1 MIREVIEVADN
12 PEESRYEIRVDG
24 VLAGFADYRPRPG
37 RIVITHTEIGEE
49 FGGRGLG
56 GTLVR
61 EALDSARAAGLTVTP
76 LCGFVAEYIRRHPEY
91 QELVAEP
98 GA

>member
-1 MIREVIEVADN
+1 MIEVAHN
-12 PEESRYEIRVDG
+12 PEASRYEIRVDG
-24 VLAGFADYRPRPG
+24 VLAGFADYRLRPGG

-56 GTLVR
+56 STLVR

-76 LCGFVAEYIRRHPEY
+76 LCPFVAEYIRRHPEY
-91 QELVAEP
+91 QDLVDRPES
-98 GA
+98 